1 MKLAAGT
8 LAFLLCFAVLP
19 VLAQTADG
27 PLMGSQATVETG
39 DETAEPTQVLVLG
52 DAIGGGL
59 GAGQVR
65 MAAGS
70 VRFEVSI
77 RFNEESGLVRPDV
90 YDWAASLP
98 KILATNR
105 YDVAV
110 VLLGTND
117 RQMIRTANERLA
129 FNSPAWIDAYKARMD
144 GILDRFADAGVKVY
158 WVAIPPVA
166 DARYDADL
174 KVIAA
179 LQRERIEARGF
190 AYLDFRAQFSNP
202 DGSFADIGPD
212 ETGTVRK
219 LRGKDGISFFKAG
232 NNKFAQ
238 LVLSSIQSGKR
249 DRATAR
255 VTVAAPQSQMHEAE
269 RSVPLFGQSLTL
281 GGILTFEPKDIH
293 ADALVVA
300 GVGIKPSA
308 AFQAIRNVTVDGSD
322 AAKLLRRGE
331 IAPVPKGR
339 ADDFSLPPEI
349 KAQ

>member
-1 MKLAAGT
+1 MRRGRGQAPPL
-8 LAFLLCFAVLP
+8 LLCFGLLPLRRIGTGQSQRKRRATPERAFYGYDHYLESRSLGYRGPQLGYWVIPDQFTVARFEQLDVERVIRAEVGEVFDHLGRAGVAMEEKAAGGSRAFLQDIVQRAPGLHAV
-19 VLAQTADG
+19 DRG
-27 PLMGSQATVETG
+27 
-39 DETAEPTQVLVLG
+39 
-52 DAIGGGL
+52 
-59 GAGQVR
+59 GAG
-65 MAAGS
+65 
-70 VRFEVSI
+70 E
-77 RFNEESGLVRPDV
+77 
-90 YDWAASLP
+90 
-98 KILATNR
+98 
-105 YDVAV
+105 
-110 VLLGTND
+110 LGG
-117 RQMIRTANERLA
+117 E
-129 FNSPAWIDAYKARMD
+129 
-144 GILDRFADAGVKVY
+144 
-158 WVAIPPVA
+158 
-166 DARYDADL
+166 
-174 KVIAA
+174 
-179 LQRERIEARGF
+179 
-190 AYLDFRAQFSNP
+190 
-202 DGSFADIGPD
+202 
-212 ETGTVRK
+212 RK

>member
-1 MKLAAGT
+1 
-8 LAFLLCFAVLP
+8 
-19 VLAQTADG
+19 
-27 PLMGSQATVETG
+27 
-39 DETAEPTQVLVLG
+39 
-52 DAIGGGL
+52 
-59 GAGQVR
+59 
-65 MAAGS
+65 
-70 VRFEVSI
+70 
-77 RFNEESGLVRPDV
+77 
-90 YDWAASLP
+90 
-98 KILATNR
+98 
-105 YDVAV
+105 
-110 VLLGTND
+110 
-117 RQMIRTANERLA
+117 MIRTANERLA

-339 ADDFSLPPEI
+339 VDDFSLPPEI